1 VIFLIYQLTI
11 YPSPATVLVTLARLI
26 RKDELLLVTSNAAL
40 IRK

>member
-11 YPSPATVLVTLARLI
+11 YPSSATVLVTLARLI
-26 RKDELLLVTSNAAL
+26 RDELLLVTSNAAL